1 MEQPIILFLWPLLN
15 IEQILGCTFMGYL
28 AYHQLGAPPAC
39 LLDHSYIM
47 SAYFRT
53 FLDPPNHNVSICT
66 VLNVS
71 KNCHFLNPFTR
82 LFCWRNKW
90 MVLVLNCPSSNTYR
104 HFTNIPWMNE
114 KKRNPSFSD
123 LIFTNFWHRFF
134 FFLNTFAG
142 CRLWSSLNWSK
153 MNLQFFV
160 SVYWV
165 TRGVT
170 AS

>member
-1 MEQPIILFLWPLLN
+1 
-15 IEQILGCTFMGYL
+15 MGYL

-53 FLDPPNHNVSICT
+53 FLDPTNHNVSICT

-90 MVLVLNCPSSNTYR
+90 MVPVLNCPSSNTYR

-114 KKRNPSFSD
+114 KKES
-123 LIFTNFWHRFF
+123 
-134 FFLNTFAG
+134 
-142 CRLWSSLNWSK
+142 
-153 MNLQFFV
+153 QFFRPNIHKFFCKFLKKKTHLQNADYGHH
-160 SVYWV
+160 STDQKWIYNFLYLFTEWP
-165 TRGVT
+165 GV
-170 AS
+170 

>member
-1 MEQPIILFLWPLLN
+1 
-15 IEQILGCTFMGYL
+15 MGYL

-82 LFCWRNKW
+82 FFCWHNKW

-114 KKRNPSFSD
+114 KKESQ
-123 LIFTNFWHRFF
+123 FF
-134 FFLNTFAG
+134 RPNIHKFFATLKKNTFAG
-142 CRLWSSLNWSK
+142 CRFGHHSTDQKWIYNFLYLFNEWP
-153 MNLQFFV
+153 
-160 SVYWV
+160 
-165 TRGVT
+165 GV
-170 AS
+170 

>member
-1 MEQPIILFLWPLLN
+1 
-15 IEQILGCTFMGYL
+15 MGYL

-66 VLNVS
+66 VLNFS

-114 KKRNPSFSD
+114 KKES
-123 LIFTNFWHRFF
+123 
-134 FFLNTFAG
+134 
-142 CRLWSSLNWSK
+142 
-153 MNLQFFV
+153 QFFRPNIHKFFATLKKKHICRMQIMV
-160 SVYWV
+160 ITQLIKNEFTIFCICLLSDQGCNRKLARPAYGL
-165 TRGVT
+165 TKIFR
-170 AS
+170 

>member
-39 LLDHSYIM
+39 LLNHPYIM
-47 SAYFRT
+47 SAYFWT

-71 KNCHFLNPFTR
+71 KNCHFFNLPTR

-90 MVLVLNCPSSNTYR
+90 MVPILNCPSSNTYR

-114 KKRNPSFSD
+114 KKES
-123 LIFTNFWHRFF
+123 
-134 FFLNTFAG
+134 
-142 CRLWSSLNWSK
+142 
-153 MNLQFFV
+153 QFFRPNIHKFF
-160 SVYWV
+160 V
-165 TRGVT
+165 TLKKKSICRMQIMVIT
-170 AS
+170 HEPSTTDQKWI

>member
-39 LLDHSYIM
+39 LLNHPYIM
-47 SAYFRT
+47 SAYFWT

-71 KNCHFLNPFTR
+71 KNCHFFNPPTR

-90 MVLVLNCPSSNTYR
+90 MVPILNCPSSNTYR

-114 KKRNPSFSD
+114 KKESQFFRPNIHKFFVTLKKNP
-123 LIFTNFWHRFF
+123 
-134 FFLNTFAG
+134 FAG
-142 CRLWSSLNWSK
+142 CRLWSSL
-153 MNLQFFV
+153 MNLQQRIKNGFNFFL
-160 SVYWV
+160 YLFIEWP
-165 TRGVT
+165 GV
-170 AS
+170 